1 MLFGKLKE
9 LVKSYYD
16 KNNFT
21 CDVCGREVF
30 GGERVC
36 AHCLKTL
43 PLNNGA
49 ICPLCGRKVLEA
61 GVCLECKARP
71 PKCDK
76 ARSVCVYEDDAAKII
91 LQFKNGA
98 KYYYR
103 TITELMLPV
112 LEREFADADLITFV
126 PMTEKAEK
134 QRGYNQSLLIAE
146 EIAKRTGKELF
157 KTITK
162 VKDTP
167 QQKTLTAAERETNLQ
182 GCFRLTNKPA
192 VKGKRVLIIDD
203 TYTTGATTSV
213 IASLFKRAH
222 ATEVYALTFASV
234 QYKNPFG
241 TLKHKKKEKVKF

>member
-1 MLFGKLKE
+1 MFFKKLKE
-9 LVKSYYD
+9 IVKRYYD

-36 AHCLKTL
+36 AQCMKTL

-76 ARSVCVYEDDAAKII
+76 ARSVCVYEGEAAKLV

-98 KYYYR
+98 KYLYR
-103 TITELMLPV
+103 TFTELMLPV
-112 LEREFADADLITFV
+112 LEKEFADADLITFV
-126 PMTEKAEK
+126 PMTKKTEKR
-134 QRGYNQSLLIAE
+134 RGYNQSLLVAE
-146 EIAKRTGKELF
+146 ELAKRTGKELF
-157 KTITK
+157 LTITK
-162 VKDTP
+162 TKDTA

-182 GCFRLTNKPA
+182 GCFRLANKKA
-192 VKGKRVLIIDD
+192 VQGKRVLIIDD
-203 TYTTGATTSV
+203 TYTTGATASA
-213 IASLFKRAH
+213 IGSLFKRAH
-222 ATEVYALTFASV
+222 ALEVYVLTFASV

-241 TLKHKKKEKVKF
+241 TVKHKKKENVKF